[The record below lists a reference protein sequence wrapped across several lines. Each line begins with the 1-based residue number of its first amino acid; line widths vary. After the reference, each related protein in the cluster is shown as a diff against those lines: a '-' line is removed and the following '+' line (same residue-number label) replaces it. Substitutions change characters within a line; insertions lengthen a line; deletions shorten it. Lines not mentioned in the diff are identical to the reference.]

1 MNAGALRITGIA
13 IILFALILAGSQ
25 STYVVKPGF
34 RGIRVTM
41 GEVAPQF
48 LKEGFGMKAPFVTRI
63 VNVNVNVRQQ
73 TSELLANCYSS
84 DLQQVKTQLKVLYRI
99 PESSAVSIFQNYSGD
114 PFLSLIAPRLHE
126 ALKEVTALQSAE
138 QIVQNR
144 EIIKT
149 KALELTR
156 KKVGGIL
163 EINDLVV
170 EDISLTKELETAIEQ
185 KMVQQQESAKA
196 KYTQQKVE
204 IEAQTAVIKARGD
217 AEAIRIQGEALAKNP
232 AFLELQIVDKW
243 KGRTPRVLDPD
254 VKGSQMVLP
263 LQTTKR
269 EDK

>member
-1 MNAGALRITGIA
+1 MNAGTLRITGIA
-13 IILFALILAGSQ
+13 IILFALVIAGSQ
-25 STYVVKPGF
+25 ATYVVKPGF

-41 GEVAPQF
+41 GEVSPQF
-48 LKEGFGMKAPFVTRI
+48 LKEGFGMKAPFVTHI
-63 VNVNVNVRQQ
+63 VNVNVRQQ

-99 PESSAVSIFQNYSGD
+99 PEVSAVSIFQDYWGD
-114 PFLSLIAPRLHE
+114 PFNTLIAPRLHE

-144 EIIKT
+144 EVIKT

-156 KKVGGIL
+156 KKVGPIL

-269 EDK
+269 EDKQ

>member
-1 MNAGALRITGIA
+1 MNATSLRLTGIA
-13 IILFALILAGSQ
+13 IIVFALILAGSQ
-25 STYVVKPGF
+25 ATYVVKPGF
-34 RGIRVTM
+34 RGVRVTL
-41 GEVAPQF
+41 GEVYPQF
-48 LKEGFGMKAPFVTRI
+48 LKEGFGLKAPFVTRI
-63 VNVNVNVRQQ
+63 VNVNVRQQ
-73 TSELLANCYSS
+73 TSELMANCYSS

-99 PESSAVSIFQNYSGD
+99 PEASAVSIFQDYWGD
-114 PFLSLIAPRLHE
+114 PFQSLIAPRLHE
-126 ALKEVTALQSAE
+126 ALKEVTAQQSAE

-144 EIIKT
+144 EMIKN

-156 KKVGGIL
+156 NKVGTIL

-185 KMVQQQESAKA
+185 KMVQQQEAAKA
-196 KYTQQKVE
+196 KYTQQKTE
-204 IEAQTAVIKARGD
+204 IEAETAVIKARGD

-232 AFLELQIVDKW
+232 SFLELQIVDKW

-269 EDK
+269 EDKQ